1 MDIVKNFM
9 DQQFKPPFKRCRTE
23 DTTAA
28 TVLEVCTQ
36 LDNFL
41 DALERLLGQLELE
54 EVPTEGLGDL
64 ELGGEDS
71 RIL

>member
-1 MDIVKNFM
+1 M
-9 DQQFKPPFKRCRTE
+9 DQQFKQPRKRGRTE

-41 DALERLLGQLELE
+41 DALERLLGQLALAD
-54 EVPTEGLGDL
+54 VPTAGLDDL

-71 RIL
+71 KI